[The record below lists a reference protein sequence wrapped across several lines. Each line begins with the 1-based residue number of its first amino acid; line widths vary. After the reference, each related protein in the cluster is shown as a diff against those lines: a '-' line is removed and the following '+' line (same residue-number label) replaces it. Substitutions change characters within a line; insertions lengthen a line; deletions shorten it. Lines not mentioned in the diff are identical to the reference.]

1 MTGQVRERHLA
12 TTEIHSAEFDEYRT
26 GSSEWGRHIR
36 LIALQRD
43 WGRRFLTLEVVWRLK
58 VMWKSHEGNVEVAWR
73 SCKGRAK
80 VVQRSCEGRAKVTW
94 KSCEGRVKVVWRS
107 RLPRGCG
114 RRSSASRSGPRDSTR
129 GCAWWRFPRPG
140 SKCRRSTTKCRC
152 GPLPSANTTALV
164 SKHL

>member
-58 VMWKSHEGNVEVAWR
+58 VMWKSREGNVEVAWR

-80 VVQRSCEGRAKVTW
+80 VVQRSCKGRVKVVRR
-94 KSCEGRVKVVWRS
+94 SHESHVKVVWRS
-107 RLPRGCG
+107 YEGRGYLEDAVAGLQRAAAARGTRLEDVLDEDSRDRVRNVDV
-114 RRSSASRSGPRDSTR
+114 RRRNVAAAP
-129 GCAWWRFPRPG
+129 
-140 SKCRRSTTKCRC
+140 CRQQT
-152 GPLPSANTTALV
+152 PQ
-164 SKHL
+164 H